1 MNLTKELKETMLAA
15 DRLCQYTRGDTHT
28 SVWANENG
36 ELEWVCGENAPQL
49 AGQWRHV
56 TTFSRYYLDNLYS
69 PNELEDFNAVWDD
82 FVLSYGSVIDD
93 NYKEIIANA

>member
-1 MNLTKELKETMLAA
+1 MSMN
-15 DRLCQYTRGDTHT
+15 
-28 SVWANENG
+28 
-36 ELEWVCGENAPQL
+36 
-49 AGQWRHV
+49 
-56 TTFSRYYLDNLYS
+56 RYYLDNLYS